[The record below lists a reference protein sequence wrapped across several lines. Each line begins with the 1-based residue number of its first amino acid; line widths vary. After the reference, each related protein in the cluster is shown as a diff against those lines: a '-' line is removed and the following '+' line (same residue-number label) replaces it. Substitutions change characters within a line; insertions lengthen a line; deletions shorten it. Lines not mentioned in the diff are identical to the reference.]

1 MKQNTKKV
9 KTQHNASVADEL
21 LNVLAMINNDKF
33 VAEIIHTRDQGPPV
47 IICHT
52 DERITDLRSF
62 LTNESG
68 VVGID
73 RTFNMRKCFVTI
85 LVYKS

>member
-47 IICHT
+47 IICYT

-73 RTFNMRKCFVTI
+73 RAFNMRKCFVTT